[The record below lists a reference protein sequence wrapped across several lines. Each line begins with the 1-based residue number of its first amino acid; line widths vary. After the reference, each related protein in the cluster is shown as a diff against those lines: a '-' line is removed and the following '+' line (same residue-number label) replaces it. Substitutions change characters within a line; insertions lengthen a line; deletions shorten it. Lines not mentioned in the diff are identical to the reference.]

1 MSGMQYDMIEDP
13 LSTRDRSTPLRVLSR
28 SDLADVPITP
38 AAVVRAVEEAY
49 LALAAGDSDNPR
61 KLSVANPD
69 GWSVAYAMLGR
80 DGRRRVVAMKTSYKF
95 DPGHDRSTKRYYTTI
110 TLYDDSTGAP
120 IAMMD
125 CARVG
130 ALRTPAVSALLVRET
145 IRRGAESVLLIGTGT
160 QGRNALPHLLAANP
174 QLRKLMVYGTHPDG
188 LAAVHRVLAE
198 HHPHALLETV
208 ADPRAAAATADV
220 VLATAGPGTE
230 VALESDDLAPGSVAV
245 LVGYG
250 LAPSTLIDADRV
262 IATSAEQMA
271 LTGTDMAGPDGTLRA
286 VDAELPQILNRRAV
300 ARRSDEERVFVYNSG
315 LVLTDIA
322 VAHAL
327 AERAIAEGRGT
338 EVPLW
343 D

>member
-1 MSGMQYDMIEDP
+1 MNSRP
-13 LSTRDRSTPLRVLSR
+13 TPLRVLSR
-28 SDLADVPITP
+28 SDLADVPISP
-38 AAVVRAVEEAY
+38 AEVVRAVEDAY
-49 LALAAGDSDNPR
+49 LAFAAGDSDNPR
-61 KLSVANPD
+61 KLSVAHPD

-95 DPGHDRSTKRYYTTI
+95 DPHHDRSTKRYYTTI
-110 TLYDDSTGAP
+110 TLYDDATGMP
-120 IAMMD
+120 LAMMD

-145 IRRGAESVLLIGTGT
+145 ARPGARSVLLVGTGT

-174 QLRKLMVYGTHPDG
+174 HLNRLMLYGTHPEG
-188 LAAVHRVLAE
+188 IESVYHQLLQHNPQAE
-198 HHPHALLETV
+198 LELVSDPHA
-208 ADPRAAAATADV
+208 AARTADV
-220 VLATAGPGTE
+220 ILATAGPGTQ
-230 VALESDDLAPGSVAV
+230 VAIEAKDLAPGATVV

-250 LAPSTLIDADRV
+250 LAPSTLTEADRV

-271 LTGTDMAGPDGTLRA
+271 LTGTDMAGPDGRLRR
-286 VDAELPQILNRRAV
+286 VDAELPQVLNHRSVGRT
-300 ARRSDEERVFVYNSG
+300 SDEERIFVYNSG

-327 AERAIAEGRGT
+327 ATRAIAEGRGT
-338 EVPLW
+338 EVALW

>member
-1 MSGMQYDMIEDP
+1 MN
-13 LSTRDRSTPLRVLSR
+13 TRSTPLRVLSR
-28 SDLADVPITP
+28 SDLADVPISP
-38 AAVVRAVEEAY
+38 GEVVRAVEDAY
-49 LALAAGDSDNPR
+49 LAFAEGSSDNPR
-61 KLSVANPD
+61 KLSVAHPD

-95 DPGHDRSTKRYYTTI
+95 DPHHDRSTKRYYTTI
-110 TLYDDSTGAP
+110 TLYDDATGLP

-145 IRRGAESVLLIGTGT
+145 VRPGARSVLLIGTGT

-174 QLRKLMVYGTHPDG
+174 QLDRLMLYGTHPEG
-188 LAAVHRVLAE
+188 LEAVQRELLRHQPRAE
-198 HHPHALLETV
+198 LEIV
-208 ADPRAAAATADV
+208 SDPRAAARDADV
-220 VLATAGPGTE
+220 VLATAGPGTK
-230 VALESDDLAPGSVAV
+230 VALEADDLAPGAVTV

-250 LAPSTLIDADRV
+250 LAPSTLGRADRV
-262 IATSAEQMA
+262 IATNAEQMT
-271 LTGTDMAGPDGTLRA
+271 LTGTDMADSDGRLRQ
-286 VDAELPQILNRRAV
+286 VDAELPQILSRRA
-300 ARRSDEERVFVYNSG
+300 AGRLSDDQRIFVYNSG

-327 AERAIAEGRGT
+327 ATLAIAEGRGT
-338 EVPLW
+338 EVRLW

>member
-1 MSGMQYDMIEDP
+1 MTNEEP
-13 LSTRDRSTPLRVLSR
+13 LSTRDRATPLRVLSR
-28 SDLADVPITP
+28 GDLADVPIAP
-38 AAVVRAVEEAY
+38 ADVVRAVEDAY
-49 LALAAGDSDNPR
+49 LAFAAGDSDNPR

-110 TLYDDSTGAP
+110 TLYDDTTGAP

-145 IRRGAESVLLIGTGT
+145 MRRGAESVLLIGTGT
-160 QGRNALPHLLAANP
+160 QGRNALPHLLAATP
-174 QLRKLMVYGTHPDG
+174 QLRKLMVYGTHSEG
-188 LAAVHRVLAE
+188 LAAVHRQLAE
-198 HHPHALLETV
+198 HDPHAVLETV
-208 ADPRAAAATADV
+208 SDPRAAAAVADV

-230 VALESDDLAPGSVAV
+230 VALESADLAPGSTVV

-250 LAPSTLIDADRV
+250 LAPSTLVEADRV
-262 IATSAEQMA
+262 VATSAQQMQ
-271 LTGTDMAGPDGTLRA
+271 LTGTDMAGPDGTLRG
-286 VDAELPQILNRRAV
+286 VDAELPQILSRRAV
-300 ARRSDEERVFVYNSG
+300 ARQSDDQRIFVYNSG

>member
-1 MSGMQYDMIEDP
+1 M
-13 LSTRDRSTPLRVLSR
+13 LSR
-28 SDLADVPITP
+28 SDLADVPIGP
-38 AAVVRAVEEAY
+38 AEVVRAVEDAY
-49 LALAAGDSDNPR
+49 LAFAGGDSDNPR
-61 KLSVANPD
+61 KLSVAHPD

-95 DPGHDRSTKRYYTTI
+95 DPHHDRSTKRYYTTI
-110 TLYDDSTGAP
+110 TLYDDATGLP

-145 IRRGAESVLLIGTGT
+145 VRPGARSVLLIGTGT
-160 QGRNALPHLLAANP
+160 QGRNALPQLLAANP
-174 QLRKLMVYGTHPDG
+174 QLDRLMLYGTHAEG
-188 LAAVHRVLAE
+188 LAAVKAE
-198 HHPHALLETV
+198 LLHHHPEAELEIV
-208 ADPRAAAATADV
+208 DDPYAAARSADV
-220 VLATAGPGTE
+220 ILATAGPGTK
-230 VALESDDLAPGSVAV
+230 VALESSDMAPGAVAV

-250 LAPSTLIDADRV
+250 LAPSTLGDADRV

-271 LTGTDMAGPDGTLRA
+271 LTGTDMAGPDGRLRR
-286 VDAELPQILNRRAV
+286 VDAELPQILSRRAV
-300 ARRSDEERVFVYNSG
+300 GRIAEDEKIFVYNSG

-327 AERAIAEGRGT
+327 AVRAIAEGRGT
-338 EVPLW
+338 QVPLW

>member
-1 MSGMQYDMIEDP
+1 MNEDAVN
-13 LSTRDRSTPLRVLSR
+13 TRDRSTPLRVLSR

-38 AAVVRAVEEAY
+38 GEVVRAVEDAY
-49 LALAAGDSDNPR
+49 LAFAAGDSDNPR

-110 TLYDDSTGAP
+110 TLYDDTTGAP

-145 IRRGAESVLLIGTGT
+145 MRRGAESVLLIGTGT

-174 QLRKLMVYGTHPDG
+174 QLRKLMVYGTHAEG
-188 LAAVHRVLAE
+188 LAAVHRHLAE
-198 HHPHALLETV
+198 HNPHALLETV
-208 ADPRAAAATADV
+208 EDPRAAAAGADV

-230 VALESDDLAPGSVAV
+230 VALESADLAPGSTVV

-250 LAPSTLIDADRV
+250 LAPSTLVEADRV
-262 IATSAEQMA
+262 VATSAEQMR
-271 LTGTDMAGPDGTLRA
+271 LTGTDMAGPDGTLRG
-286 VDAELPQILNRRAV
+286 VDAELPHILTRRAV
-300 ARRSDEERVFVYNSG
+300 GRRSDEEKIFVYNSG

>member
-1 MSGMQYDMIEDP
+1 M
-13 LSTRDRSTPLRVLSR
+13 LSR

-38 AAVVRAVEEAY
+38 GEVVRAVEEAY
-49 LALAAGDSDNPR
+49 LALAAGESDNPR
-61 KLSVANPD
+61 KLSVAHPD

-95 DPGHDRSTKRYYTTI
+95 DPSHDRSTKRYYTTI
-110 TLYDDSTGAP
+110 TLYDDATGMP

-130 ALRTPAVSALLVRET
+130 AVRTPAASALLVRET
-145 IRRGAESVLLIGTGT
+145 MRADARSVLLIGTGT

-174 QLRKLMVYGTHPDG
+174 QLDRLMVYGTHEEGLRAVHDQ
-188 LAAVHRVLAE
+188 LAAYR
-198 HHPHALLETV
+198 PTLELRTV
-208 ADPRAAAATADV
+208 TDPRAAAREADV

-230 VALESDDLAPGSVAV
+230 VALESADLAPGSVAV

-250 LAPSTLIDADRV
+250 LAPSALHDADRV

-271 LTGTDMAGPDGTLRA
+271 LTGTDMAGPEGTLRA
-286 VDAELPQILNRRAV
+286 VDAELPQILARRAV
-300 ARRSDEERVFVYNSG
+300 GRRSAEERVFVYNSG

-327 AERAIAEGRGT
+327 ADKAVSEGRGT
-338 EVPLW
+338 EVRLW

>member
-1 MSGMQYDMIEDP
+1 MTIEDP
-13 LSTRDRSTPLRVLSR
+13 LNNRDRVTPLRVLSR
-28 SDLADVPITP
+28 SDLAEVPITP
-38 AAVVRAVEEAY
+38 GEVVRAVEEAY
-49 LALAAGDSDNPR
+49 LAFAAGESDNPR
-61 KLSVANPD
+61 KLSVAHPE
-69 GWSVAYAMLGR
+69 GWSVSYAMLGR

-95 DPGHDRSTKRYYTTI
+95 DPGHDRSTKRYFTTI
-110 TLYDDSTGAP
+110 TLYDDTTGAP

-145 IRRGAESVLLIGTGT
+145 IRRGAESALLIGTGT
-160 QGRNALPHLLAANP
+160 QGRHALPHLLAAHP
-174 QLRKLMVYGTHPDG
+174 GLRKLAVYGTHAEG
-188 LAAVHRVLAE
+188 LAAVRDQLAVW
-198 HHPHALLETV
+198 HPHALLEV
-208 ADPRAAAATADV
+208 VDDPYEAAGGADV

-230 VALESDDLAPGSVAV
+230 VALESRHLAPGSVAV

-250 LAPSTLIDADRV
+250 LAPSALVDADRV
-262 IATSAEQMA
+262 IATSAEQMV
-271 LTGTDMAGPDGTLRA
+271 LTGTDMAGPDGTLRS
-286 VDAELPQILNRRAV
+286 VDAELPAVLTRRKPG
-300 ARRSDEERVFVYNSG
+300 RRTDEEKIFVYNSG

-327 AERAIAEGRGT
+327 AEIAIAQGRGT

>member
-1 MSGMQYDMIEDP
+1 MKRRKAVSRP
-13 LSTRDRSTPLRVLSR
+13 TPLRVLSR
-28 SDLADVPITP
+28 SDLADVPIAP
-38 AAVVRAVEEAY
+38 IEVVRAVEEAY
-49 LALAAGDSDNPR
+49 LALAQGESDNPR
-61 KLSVANPD
+61 KLSVAHPD

-95 DPGHDRSTKRYYTTI
+95 DPSHDRSTKRYYTTI
-110 TLYDDSTGAP
+110 TLYDDATGTP

-125 CARVG
+125 CSRVG

-145 IRRGAESVLLIGTGT
+145 ARPGAHSVLLIGTGT

-174 QLRKLMVYGTHPDG
+174 QLDRLMVYGTHPEG
-188 LAAVHRVLAE
+188 LAAVAEYLREHAPHRQ
-198 HHPHALLETV
+198 LEV
-208 ADPRAAAATADV
+208 VDDPYAAAASADI

-230 VALESDDLAPGSVAV
+230 VALESSDLAPGSVVV

-250 LAPSTLIDADRV
+250 LAPSTLVDADRV
-262 IATSAEQMA
+262 VATSAEQMA
-271 LTGTDMAGPDGTLRA
+271 LTGTDMAGPDGRLRP
-286 VDAELPQILNRRAV
+286 VDAELPAILSRRLP
-300 ARRSDEERVFVYNSG
+300 ARIRPDERLFVYNSG
-315 LVLTDIA
+315 LVLTDVA

>member
-1 MSGMQYDMIEDP
+1 MSARP
-13 LSTRDRSTPLRVLSR
+13 TPLRVLSR

-38 AAVVRAVEEAY
+38 DAVVRAVEEAY

-61 KLSVANPD
+61 KLSVAHPD

-95 DPGHDRSTKRYYTTI
+95 DPSHDRSTKRYYTTI
-110 TLYDDSTGAP
+110 TLYDDATGMP

-145 IRRGAESVLLIGTGT
+145 VRAGARSVLLIGTGT

-174 QLRKLMVYGTHPDG
+174 QLNRLMLYGTHPEGMKAVYDH
-188 LAAVHRVLAE
+188 LAA
-198 HHPHALLETV
+198 HHPQLELQTV
-208 ADPRAAAATADV
+208 ADPREAAASADV
-220 VLATAGPGTE
+220 VLATAGPGTK
-230 VALESDDLAPGSVAV
+230 VALESADLAPGSTVV

-250 LAPSTLIDADRV
+250 LAPSTLADADRV
-262 IATSAEQMA
+262 VATSAEQMA
-271 LTGTDMAGPDGTLRA
+271 LTGTDMAGPDGTLRR
-286 VDAELPQILNRRAV
+286 VDTELPQILNRRSPG
-300 ARRSDEERVFVYNSG
+300 RTRDDERIFVYNSG

-338 EVPLW
+338 EVALW

>member
-1 MSGMQYDMIEDP
+1 MSSP
-13 LSTRDRSTPLRVLSR
+13 ALRVLSR

-38 AAVVRAVEEAY
+38 ADVVHAVEGAY
-49 LALAAGDSDNPR
+49 LALGNDISDNPR
-61 KLSVANPD
+61 KLSVAHPD

-110 TLYDDSTGAP
+110 TLYDDTTGLP

-145 IRRGAESVLLIGTGT
+145 MRRGARTVLLVGTGT
-160 QGRNALPHLLAANP
+160 QGRHALPHLLAANP
-174 QLRKLMVYGTHPDG
+174 QLDRLMLSGTHPDG
-188 LAAVHRVLAE
+188 IAEVTRMLAE
-198 HHPHALLETV
+198 YDKDLRLELV
-208 ADPRAAAATADV
+208 DDARQAAGEADV
-220 VLATAGPGTE
+220 VLATAGPATPVSIRSE
-230 VALESDDLAPGSVAV
+230 DLAPGAVTV

-250 LAPSTLIDADRV
+250 LAPSTLADADRV
-262 IATSAEQMA
+262 VATSTEQMT
-271 LTGTDMAGPDGTLRA
+271 LTGTDMAGPDGTLRS
-286 VDAELPQILNRRAV
+286 VDVELAELLTRNHPPLRKTD
-300 ARRSDEERVFVYNSG
+300 SERIFAYNSG

-327 AERAIAEGRGT
+327 AERAIEDGRGT
-338 EVPLW
+338 QVALW

>member
-1 MSGMQYDMIEDP
+1 MIEDP
-13 LSTRDRSTPLRVLSR
+13 LSTRDRTTPLRVLSR
-28 SDLADVPITP
+28 SDLADVPISP
-38 AAVVRAVEEAY
+38 AEVVRAVEDAY
-49 LALAAGDSDNPR
+49 IALAAGDSDNPR

-110 TLYDDSTGAP
+110 TLYDDTTGAP

-145 IRRGAESVLLIGTGT
+145 VRREADSALIIGTGT

-174 QLRKLMVYGTHPDG
+174 QLRKLMLFGTHPEG
-188 LAAVHRVLAE
+188 IEAVHRELAR
-198 HHPHALLETV
+198 HQPHAVLQTV
-208 ADPRAAAATADV
+208 DDPYAAARTADV
-220 VLATAGPGTE
+220 ILATAGPGTE
-230 VALESDDLAPGSVAV
+230 VAVESTDLKPGAVVV

-250 LAPSTLIDADRV
+250 LAPSTLHDADRV
-262 IATSAEQMA
+262 IATSAAQMA
-271 LTGTDMAGPDGTLRA
+271 LTGTDMADDQGVLRG
-286 VDAELPQILNRRAV
+286 VDAELPQILARRAV
-300 ARRSDEERVFVYNSG
+300 ARRHEDERIFVYNSG

-327 AERAIAEGRGT
+327 AQRAIAEGRGT
-338 EVPLW
+338 EVALW

>member
-1 MSGMQYDMIEDP
+1 MIEDP
-13 LSTRDRSTPLRVLSR
+13 LSTRDRVTPLRVLSR
-28 SDLADVPITP
+28 SDLADVPISP
-38 AAVVRAVEEAY
+38 SAVVRAVEDAY
-49 LALAAGDSDNPR
+49 LAFAAGDSDNPR

-110 TLYDDSTGAP
+110 TLYDDTTGAP

-145 IRRGAESVLLIGTGT
+145 ARRDADTVLLIGTGT

-174 QLRKLMVYGTHPDG
+174 GLRKLMLYGTHPEG
-188 LAAVHRVLAE
+188 IEAVHRQLAE
-198 HHPHALLETV
+198 HHPHAMLETV
-208 ADPRAAAATADV
+208 TDPRAAASAADV

-230 VALESDDLAPGSVAV
+230 VALESGDLKPGSVAV

-250 LAPSTLIDADRV
+250 LAPSTLNDADRV
-262 IATSAEQMA
+262 VATSAAQMA
-271 LTGTDMAGPDGTLRA
+271 VTGTDMAGPDGVLRP
-286 VDAELPQILNRRAV
+286 VDAELPQILSRRAV
-300 ARRSDEERVFVYNSG
+300 ARRSEKERIFVYNSG

>member
-1 MSGMQYDMIEDP
+1 M
-13 LSTRDRSTPLRVLSR
+13 LSR
-28 SDLADVPITP
+28 SDLASVPISP
-38 AAVVRAVEEAY
+38 AEVVRAVEDAY
-49 LALAAGDSDNPR
+49 LAFAAGDSDNPR
-61 KLSVANPD
+61 KLSVAHPD

-95 DPGHDRSTKRYYTTI
+95 DPHHDRSTKRYYTTI
-110 TLYDDSTGAP
+110 TLYDDATGMP
-120 IAMMD
+120 LAMMD

-145 IRRGAESVLLIGTGT
+145 ARPGARSVLLIGTGT

-174 QLRKLMVYGTHPDG
+174 YLNRLMLYGTHPEG
-188 LAAVHRVLAE
+188 LAAVRQQLLH
-198 HHPHALLETV
+198 HHPQAELELV
-208 ADPRAAAATADV
+208 SDPGAAARGADII
-220 VLATAGPGTE
+220 LATAGPGTK
-230 VALESDDLAPGSVAV
+230 VAIEADDLAPGTTVV

-250 LAPSTLIDADRV
+250 LAPSTLADADRV

-271 LTGTDMAGPDGTLRA
+271 LTGTDMAGPDGRLRR

-300 ARRSDEERVFVYNSG
+300 GRTSDDERIFVYNSG

-327 AERAIAEGRGT
+327 ATRAIAEGRGT

>member
-1 MSGMQYDMIEDP
+1 MN
-13 LSTRDRSTPLRVLSR
+13 TRPTPLRVLSR
-28 SDLADVPITP
+28 SDLADVPISP
-38 AAVVRAVEEAY
+38 AEVVRAVEDAY
-49 LALAAGDSDNPR
+49 LAFAAGDSDNPR
-61 KLSVANPD
+61 KLSVAHPD

-95 DPGHDRSTKRYYTTI
+95 DPHHDRSTKRYYTTI
-110 TLYDDSTGAP
+110 TLYDDATGMP
-120 IAMMD
+120 LAMMD

-145 IRRGAESVLLIGTGT
+145 ARPGARSVLLIGTGT

-174 QLRKLMVYGTHPDG
+174 QLNRLMLYGTHPEG
-188 LAAVHRVLAE
+188 LESVYQQLRQ
-198 HHPHALLETV
+198 HHPQAELELV
-208 ADPRAAAATADV
+208 SDPHAAARTADV
-220 VLATAGPGTE
+220 VLATAGPGTQVSIE
-230 VALESDDLAPGSVAV
+230 AKDLAPGATVV

-250 LAPSTLIDADRV
+250 LAPSTLTEADRV
-262 IATSAEQMA
+262 IATSAEQMT
-271 LTGTDMAGPDGTLRA
+271 LTGTDMAGPDGRLRH
-286 VDAELPQILNRRAV
+286 VDAELPQILNHRAV
-300 ARRSDEERVFVYNSG
+300 GRRTDDERIFVYNSG

-327 AERAIAEGRGT
+327 ATRAIAEGRGT

>member
-1 MSGMQYDMIEDP
+1 V
-13 LSTRDRSTPLRVLSR
+13 STRPTPLRILSR
-28 SDLADVPITP
+28 SDLAEVPITP
-38 AAVVRAVEEAY
+38 GEVVRAVEDAY
-49 LALAAGDSDNPR
+49 LALASGDSDNPR
-61 KLSVANPD
+61 KLSVAHPD

-95 DPGHDRSTKRYYTTI
+95 DPAHDRSTKRYYTTI
-110 TLYDDSTGAP
+110 TLYDDTTGMP

-145 IRRGAESVLLIGTGT
+145 ARAAARSVLLIGTGT

-174 QLRKLMVYGTHPDG
+174 QLNRLMVYGTHPDG
-188 LAAVHRVLAE
+188 LKAVHEHLAA
-198 HHPHALLETV
+198 HHPHLELETV
-208 ADPRAAAATADV
+208 TDPYAAARTADV
-220 VLATAGPGTE
+220 VLATAGPGTP

-250 LAPSTLIDADRV
+250 LAPSTLSGADRV
-262 IATSAEQMA
+262 VATSAEQMA
-271 LTGTDMAGPDGTLRA
+271 LTGTDLADREGRLRP
-286 VDAELPQILNRRAV
+286 VDAELPQILGRRA
-300 ARRSDEERVFVYNSG
+300 AGRRSDDERIFVYNSG

-338 EVPLW
+338 EVGLW

>member
-1 MSGMQYDMIEDP
+1 M
-13 LSTRDRSTPLRVLSR
+13 STRTTPLRVLSR

-38 AAVVRAVEEAY
+38 VAVVRAVEEAY
-49 LALAAGDSDNPR
+49 LALAAQESDNPR
-61 KLSVANPD
+61 KLSVAHPD

-95 DPGHDRSTKRYYTTI
+95 DPSHDRSTKRYYTTI
-110 TLYDDSTGAP
+110 TLYDDTTGMP

-130 ALRTPAVSALLVRET
+130 ALRTPAVSSLLVRET
-145 IRRGAESVLLIGTGT
+145 LRPGARSVLLIGTGT

-174 QLRKLMVYGTHPDG
+174 QLDKLMLYGTHPEG
-188 LAAVHRVLAE
+188 IEAVHEYLAAHN
-198 HHPHALLETV
+198 PNLELKDVT
-208 ADPRAAAATADV
+208 DPREAARTADV
-220 VLATAGPGTE
+220 VLATAGPGTS
-230 VALESDDLAPGSVAV
+230 VALESSDLAPGSTVV

-250 LAPSTLIDADRV
+250 LAPSTLVDADRV
-262 IATSAEQMA
+262 IATSAQQMS
-271 LTGTDMAGPDGTLRA
+271 LTGIDMAGPDGRLRG
-286 VDAELPQILNRRAV
+286 VDAELPQILSRRADG
-300 ARRSDEERVFVYNSG
+300 RTRDDEHVFVYNSG

-327 AERAIAEGRGT
+327 AERAIADGRGT
-338 EVPLW
+338 EVALW

>member
-1 MSGMQYDMIEDP
+1 MIEDP
-13 LSTRDRSTPLRVLSR
+13 LSTRDRATPLRVLSR
-28 SDLADVPITP
+28 SDLADVPISP
-38 AAVVRAVEEAY
+38 SAVVRAVEDAY
-49 LALAAGDSDNPR
+49 LAFAAGDSDNPR

-69 GWSVAYAMLGR
+69 GWSVSYAMLGR

-110 TLYDDSTGAP
+110 TLYDDTTGAP

-145 IRRGAESVLLIGTGT
+145 ARRDADTVLLIGTGT

-174 QLRKLMVYGTHPDG
+174 GLRKLMLYGTHPEG
-188 LAAVHRVLAE
+188 IEAVHRHLAE
-198 HHPHALLETV
+198 HHPHAMLETV
-208 ADPRAAAATADV
+208 ADPREAAAAADV

-230 VALESDDLAPGSVAV
+230 VALESGDLKAGSVAV

-250 LAPSTLIDADRV
+250 LAPSTLGDADRV
-262 IATSAEQMA
+262 VATSAAQMA
-271 LTGTDMAGPDGTLRA
+271 VTGTDMAGPNGVLRS
-286 VDAELPQILNRRAV
+286 VDAELPQILSRRAV
-300 ARRSDEERVFVYNSG
+300 ARRSDEERIFVYNSG

>member
-1 MSGMQYDMIEDP
+1 MIEDP
-13 LSTRDRSTPLRVLSR
+13 LGIRDRSTPLRVLSR

-38 AAVVRAVEEAY
+38 GDVVRAVEDAY

-69 GWSVAYAMLGR
+69 GWSVSYAMLGR
-80 DGRRRVVAMKTSYKF
+80 DGRRRVVAMKSSYKF

-110 TLYDDSTGAP
+110 TLYDDTTGSP

-145 IRRGAESVLLIGTGT
+145 ARKGADSVLLIGTGT
-160 QGRNALPHLLAANP
+160 QGRNALPHLLAVNP
-174 QLRKLMVYGTHPDG
+174 QLQRLMVYGTHPEG
-188 LAAVHRVLAE
+188 LAAVHRYLAE
-198 HHPHALLETV
+198 THPHAKVHTV
-208 ADPRAAAATADV
+208 DDPRAAAATADV

-230 VALESDDLAPGSVAV
+230 VALESSDLAPGSVAV

-250 LAPSTLIDADRV
+250 LAPSTLSLADRV

-271 LTGTDMAGPDGTLRA
+271 VTGIDMADDNGDLRP
-286 VDAELPQILNRRAV
+286 VDAELPQILSRRAV
-300 ARRSDEERVFVYNSG
+300 ARRSEQERIFVYNSG

-327 AERAIAEGRGT
+327 AQRAITEGRGT

>member
-1 MSGMQYDMIEDP
+1 MSSRP
-13 LSTRDRSTPLRVLSR
+13 TPLRVLSR
-28 SDLADVPITP
+28 SDLADVPIAP
-38 AAVVRAVEEAY
+38 NEVVRAVEDAY
-49 LALAAGDSDNPR
+49 LALAQGDSDNPR
-61 KLSVANPD
+61 KLSVAHPD

-95 DPGHDRSTKRYYTTI
+95 DPNHDRSTKRYYTTI
-110 TLYDDSTGAP
+110 TLYDDATGTP

-145 IRRGAESVLLIGTGT
+145 VRPGARSVLLIGTGT

-174 QLRKLMVYGTHPDG
+174 QLNRLMVFGTHPEG
-188 LAAVHRVLAE
+188 LEAVGTHLRA
-198 HHPHALLETV
+198 HAPHLDLDV
-208 ADPRAAAATADV
+208 VDDPRAAAATADV
-220 VLATAGPGTE
+220 VLATAGPGTQ

-250 LAPSTLIDADRV
+250 LAPSTLTDADRV
-262 IATSAEQMA
+262 VATSAEQMA
-271 LTGTDMAGPDGTLRA
+271 LTGTDMAGPDGRLRS
-286 VDAELPQILNRRAV
+286 VDAELPAILGRRAT
-300 ARRSDEERVFVYNSG
+300 ARTRPDERLFVYNSG

>member
-1 MSGMQYDMIEDP
+1 MNSRP
-13 LSTRDRSTPLRVLSR
+13 TPLRVLSR
-28 SDLADVPITP
+28 SDLADVPISP
-38 AAVVRAVEEAY
+38 AEVVRAVEDAY
-49 LALAAGDSDNPR
+49 LAFAAGDSDNPR
-61 KLSVANPD
+61 KLSVAHPD

-95 DPGHDRSTKRYYTTI
+95 DPHHDRSTKRYYTTI
-110 TLYDDSTGAP
+110 TLYDDATGMP
-120 IAMMD
+120 LAMMD

-145 IRRGAESVLLIGTGT
+145 ARPGARSVLLIGTGT

-174 QLRKLMVYGTHPDG
+174 QLNRLMLYGTHPEG
-188 LAAVHRVLAE
+188 IESVYQQLL
-198 HHPHALLETV
+198 HHNPHAELELV
-208 ADPRAAAATADV
+208 SDPHAAARTADV
-220 VLATAGPGTE
+220 ILATAGPGTQ
-230 VALESDDLAPGSVAV
+230 VAIEAKDLAPGATVV

-250 LAPSTLIDADRV
+250 LAPSTLTEADRV

-271 LTGTDMAGPDGTLRA
+271 LTGTDMAGPDGRLRG
-286 VDAELPQILNRRAV
+286 VDAELPQVLNHRSVGRT
-300 ARRSDEERVFVYNSG
+300 SDEERIFVYNSG

-327 AERAIAEGRGT
+327 ATRAIAEGRGT
-338 EVPLW
+338 EVALW

>member
-1 MSGMQYDMIEDP
+1 MNARP
-13 LSTRDRSTPLRVLSR
+13 TPLRVLSR
-28 SDLADVPITP
+28 SDLADVPIGP
-38 AAVVRAVEEAY
+38 AEVIRAVEEAY

-61 KLSVANPD
+61 KLSVAHPD

-80 DGRRRVVAMKTSYKF
+80 DGHRRVVAMKTSYKF
-95 DPGHDRSTKRYYTTI
+95 DPHHDRSTKRYYTTI
-110 TLYDDSTGAP
+110 TLYDDATGMP
-120 IAMMD
+120 VAMMD

-145 IRRGAESVLLIGTGT
+145 ARPGARSVLLIGTGT

-174 QLRKLMVYGTHPDG
+174 QLERLMLYGTHPEG
-188 LAAVHRVLAE
+188 LDAVNRELLH
-198 HHPHALLETV
+198 HHPRAELEIV
-208 ADPRAAAATADV
+208 DDPVAAARTADV
-220 VLATAGPGTE
+220 ILATAGPGTK
-230 VALESDDLAPGSVAV
+230 VAIEAEDLQPGATVV

-250 LAPSTLIDADRV
+250 LAPSTLTAADRV
-262 IATSAEQMA
+262 IATSAEQMS
-271 LTGTDMAGPDGTLRA
+271 LTGTDMAGPDGRLRR
-286 VDAELPQILNRRAV
+286 VDAELPQILSRRAV
-300 ARRSDEERVFVYNSG
+300 GRLGEDERIFVYNSG

-327 AERAIAEGRGT
+327 ATRAIEQGRGT

>member
-1 MSGMQYDMIEDP
+1 MSRP
-13 LSTRDRSTPLRVLSR
+13 TPLRVLSR
-28 SDLADVPITP
+28 SDLADVPISP
-38 AAVVRAVEEAY
+38 AEVVRAVEDAY
-49 LALAAGDSDNPR
+49 LALASGDSDNPR
-61 KLSVANPD
+61 KLSVAHPD

-95 DPGHDRSTKRYYTTI
+95 DPHHDRSTKRYYTTI
-110 TLYDDSTGAP
+110 TLYDDATGMP

-145 IRRGAESVLLIGTGT
+145 ARPGSRSVLLIGTGE

-174 QLRKLMVYGTHPDG
+174 QLNRLMLYGTHPEG
-188 LAAVHRVLAE
+188 LESVNRLLLQHDPQAELEIVSDPAEAARS
-198 HHPHALLETV
+198 
-208 ADPRAAAATADV
+208 ADII
-220 VLATAGPGTE
+220 LATAGPGTR
-230 VALESDDLAPGSVAV
+230 VAVESKDLLPGATVV

-250 LAPSTLIDADRV
+250 LSPSTLADADRV
-262 IATSAEQMA
+262 IATSAEQMT
-271 LTGTDMAGPDGTLRA
+271 LTGTDMAGPDGRLRT
-286 VDAELPQILNRRAV
+286 VDAELPQILSRRAV
-300 ARRSDEERVFVYNSG
+300 GRTSDDERIFVYNSG

-327 AERAIAEGRGT
+327 ATRAIAEGRGT

-343 D
+343 E

>member
-1 MSGMQYDMIEDP
+1 MNSRP
-13 LSTRDRSTPLRVLSR
+13 TPLRVLSR
-28 SDLADVPITP
+28 SDLADVPISP
-38 AAVVRAVEEAY
+38 AEVVRAVEDAY
-49 LALAAGDSDNPR
+49 LAFAAGDSDNPR
-61 KLSVANPD
+61 KLSVAHPD

-95 DPGHDRSTKRYYTTI
+95 DPHHDRSTKRYYTTI
-110 TLYDDSTGAP
+110 TLYDDATGLP
-120 IAMMD
+120 LAMMD

-145 IRRGAESVLLIGTGT
+145 IRPDARSVLLIGTGT

-174 QLRKLMVYGTHPDG
+174 QLNRLMLYGTHPEG
-188 LAAVHRVLAE
+188 LDAVYQQLLH
-198 HHPHALLETV
+198 HHPQAELEIVPDPHV
-208 ADPRAAAATADV
+208 AARTADV
-220 VLATAGPGTE
+220 VLATAGPGTQCAIE
-230 VALESDDLAPGSVAV
+230 VGDIAPGAVAV

-250 LAPSTLIDADRV
+250 LAPSTLVQADRV

-271 LTGTDMAGPDGTLRA
+271 LTGTDMAGPDGRLRR
-286 VDAELPQILNRRAV
+286 VDAELPQILSRRAV
-300 ARRSDEERVFVYNSG
+300 GRTADDERIFVYNSG

-327 AERAIAEGRGT
+327 ANRAIAEGRGT
-338 EVPLW
+338 EVSLW

>member
-1 MSGMQYDMIEDP
+1 MT
-13 LSTRDRSTPLRVLSR
+13 TRPTPLRVLSR

-38 AAVVRAVEEAY
+38 AEVVRAVEEAY
-49 LALAAGDSDNPR
+49 LALASGDSDNPR
-61 KLSVANPD
+61 KLSVAHPD

-95 DPGHDRSTKRYYTTI
+95 DPSHDRSTKRYYTTI
-110 TLYDDSTGAP
+110 TLYDDATGIP

-145 IRRGAESVLLIGTGT
+145 VRSDARSVLLIGTGT

-174 QLRKLMVYGTHPDG
+174 QLNKLMVYGTHPEGMKAVHDH
-188 LAAVHRVLAE
+188 LAAYS
-198 HHPHALLETV
+198 PNLELQTV
-208 ADPRAAAATADV
+208 ADPREAARRADV
-220 VLATAGPGTE
+220 VLATAGPGTA
-230 VALESDDLAPGSVAV
+230 VALESEDLAPGSVAV

-250 LAPSTLIDADRV
+250 LAPSALIDADRV
-262 IATSAEQMA
+262 IATSAEQMS
-271 LTGTDMAGPDGTLRA
+271 LTGTDMAGPDGKLRQ
-286 VDAELPQILNRRAV
+286 VDAELPQILARRAV
-300 ARRSDEERVFVYNSG
+300 GRRTDDERIFVYNSG

-327 AERAIAEGRGT
+327 ANRAIDEGRGT

>member
-1 MSGMQYDMIEDP
+1 MIEDP

-28 SDLADVPITP
+28 RDLADVPIAP
-38 AAVVRAVEEAY
+38 AAVVRAVEDAY

-61 KLSVANPD
+61 KLSVAHPD

-95 DPGHDRSTKRYYTTI
+95 DPAHDRSTKRYFTTI
-110 TLYDDSTGAP
+110 TLYDDTTGAP
-120 IAMMD
+120 IALMD

-145 IRRGAESVLLIGTGT
+145 LRRDAESVLLIGTGT

-174 QLRKLMVYGTHPDG
+174 QLRTLMVYGTHPEG
-188 LAAVHRVLAE
+188 LEAVHRQLAE
-198 HHPHALLETV
+198 HYPHAVLETV
-208 ADPRAAAATADV
+208 TDPRAAAADV

-230 VALESDDLAPGSVAV
+230 VALEAEDLAPGSVAV

-250 LAPSTLIDADRV
+250 LAPSTLIRADRV

-271 LTGTDMAGPDGTLRA
+271 LTGTDMAGPDGVLRA
-286 VDAELPQILNRRAV
+286 VDTELPHILHRRAL
-300 ARRSDEERVFVYNSG
+300 ARRSDDERVFAYNSG

-327 AERAIAEGRGT
+327 AEQAIAEGRGT
-338 EVPLW
+338 EVSLW

>member
-1 MSGMQYDMIEDP
+1 MIEDP
-13 LSTRDRSTPLRVLSR
+13 LSNRDRSTPLRVLSR

-38 AAVVRAVEEAY
+38 ADVVRAVEEAY

-61 KLSVANPD
+61 KLSVADPD

-110 TLYDDSTGAP
+110 TLYDDTTGAP

-145 IRRGAESVLLIGTGT
+145 MRRGAESVLLIGTGT

-174 QLRKLMVYGTHPDG
+174 QLRKLMVHGTHPEG
-188 LAAVHRVLAE
+188 LAAVREHLAV
-198 HHPHALLETV
+198 HQPHALLEV
-208 ADPRAAAATADV
+208 VEDPVAAAGGADV
-220 VLATAGPGTE
+220 VLATAGPGTR
-230 VALESDDLAPGSVAV
+230 VALESADLAPGSTVV

-250 LAPSTLIDADRV
+250 LAPSTLVDADRV
-262 IATSAEQMA
+262 VATSAQQMA
-271 LTGTDMAGPDGTLRA
+271 LTGTDMAGPDGVLRS
-286 VDAELPQILNRRAV
+286 VDAELPQILSRRAV
-300 ARRSDEERVFVYNSG
+300 ARRRDDEKIFVYNSG

-327 AERAIAEGRGT
+327 AERAIAEGRGV

>member
-1 MSGMQYDMIEDP
+1 MIEDP
-13 LSTRDRSTPLRVLSR
+13 LNTRDRVTPLRVLSR
-28 SDLADVPITP
+28 TDLADVPITP
-38 AAVVRAVEEAY
+38 HDVVRAVEEAY
-49 LALAAGDSDNPR
+49 LAFAEGLSDNPR

-110 TLYDDSTGAP
+110 TLYDDTTGAP

-145 IRRGAESVLLIGTGT
+145 MRRGAESVLLIGTGT

-174 QLRKLMVYGTHPDG
+174 GLRKLMLFGTHPEG
-188 LAAVHRVLAE
+188 LDAVHRQLAV

-208 ADPRAAAATADV
+208 TDARAAAAHADV

-230 VALESDDLAPGSVAV
+230 VALESADLAPGSTVV

-250 LAPSTLIDADRV
+250 LAPSTLVDADRV
-262 IATSAEQMA
+262 VATSAEQMQ
-271 LTGTDMAGPDGTLRA
+271 LTGTDMAGPDGRLRA
-286 VDAELPQILNRRAV
+286 VDAELPQILSRRAV
-300 ARRSDEERVFVYNSG
+300 ARRTDEEKIFVYNSG